1 MLCKVKENGV
11 DVIINRKLAEASLTA
26 LSWKLS
32 CCFENFS
39 RSLFSSFSSPGK
51 SLLNNLMA
59 NRVCVDMLGSH
70 NSSTFSRLIPVSRN
84 PTVQLTTHFQHR
96 ETPAEY
102 LPASPDQSWGT
113 LDQQRTTELGNEMR
127 AVQSTY
133 TARIGDQGLSPTV
146 RDLYCLVTTLAAEA
160 VPQSDAHLDT
170 SIEKANMVRTIDR
183 YVRETT
189 SDYNTVLRELST
201 RTQDTRLFRF
211 HAHLGDYAAHVCNLL
226 KETDKESSIKVLAR
240 PWTNIVKALDAHKDR
255 VTSWT
260 ARGCRDP
267 EPTCSEMNAI
277 ESRVHQIVEAGTT
290 ELDTDLALFAIRS
303 YARRNFIAHGGLY
316 DLSNDSV
323 GLAEHV
329 DKDDKLLEEILP
341 DEEKPM
347 VDNWR
352 RLLMIRR
359 NTHIRQAG
367 SADWKAKDPLRVAP
381 ESPIRATG
389 PAGRAILRSQ
399 IEMGL
404 RRESNS
410 PDGPPPT
417 NVTFDPSSFRRH
429 SDPGKRP
436 KRPAVEQPPE
446 EPSLKKAKGLNYVPG
461 LEAIPEDIKDQTAQ
475 EAEELQL
482 QLHTLA
488 AELAQTK
495 PGQAVHVFQ
504 QQILDLETKL
514 GRVRAGIEKRKR
526 GKQKKQN

>member
-1 MLCKVKENGV
+1 
-11 DVIINRKLAEASLTA
+11 
-26 LSWKLS
+26 
-32 CCFENFS
+32 
-39 RSLFSSFSSPGK
+39 
-51 SLLNNLMA
+51 MA
-59 NRVCVDMLGSH
+59 NRVGVDMLGSH

-84 PTVQLTTHFQHR
+84 PTAQLTTHFPHR

-102 LPASPDQSWGT
+102 LPASPDQSCGT

-133 TARIGDQGLSPTV
+133 TARIGDQDLSPTV
-146 RDLYCLVTTLAAEA
+146 RDLYRLVTTLAAEA

-211 HAHLGDYAAHVCNLL
+211 HAHLGDYAMHVCNLL
-226 KETDKESSIKVLAR
+226 KETDKKSPLKVLSGQR
-240 PWTNIVKALDAHKDR
+240 TNIVKALDDHQDR

-260 ARGCRDP
+260 ARGRRGP
-267 EPTCSEMNAI
+267 EPTCPEMDAI
-277 ESRVHQIVEAGTT
+277 KLRVNQIFEAGIN

-303 YARRNFIAHGGLY
+303 YARRNFIAHGGLN
-316 DLSNDSV
+316 DMSKSRDSV
-323 GLAEHV
+323 ELAEYV
-329 DKDDKLLEEILP
+329 DNDDKLLEEILP

-347 VDNWR
+347 VDSWR

-359 NTHIRQAG
+359 NTRTEQTG
-367 SADWKAKDPLRVAP
+367 SVDWKAKDPLRVAP
-381 ESPIRATG
+381 ESSTRPTG
-389 PAGRAILRSQ
+389 AAGRVILRSK

-404 RRESNS
+404 LRESDS

-417 NVTFDPSSFRRH
+417 NVTFDPSSFRRR

-436 KRPAVEQPPE
+436 ILKRPAVEQPPGE
-446 EPSLKKAKGLNYVPG
+446 SSPKRAKGLNYVPG
-461 LEAIPEDIKDQTAQ
+461 LEAIPEDITDQTARDT
-475 EAEELQL
+475 EKLQL
-482 QLHTLA
+482 RLHTLA
-488 AELAQTK
+488 VELAQTK

-504 QQILDLETKL
+504 QQIADLNREL
-514 GRVRAGIEKRKR
+514 GRAKAGIEKRKR
-526 GKQKKQN
+526 EMQKKQK